1 MHDDLFDYAGALGND
16 GFLIRFCDFDRALL
30 KRGKIGL
37 TGSTVDG
44 PAFDGDVLVTESD
57 VLLDR
62 VLNNPC
68 KEPHAAAL
76 DYPLPDLQLLLH
88 DRDPDLALSA
98 ATWMLTLTRSCL

>member
-1 MHDDLFDYAGALGND
+1 MHDDLFDHACTLGND

-30 KRGKIGL
+30 KRSKIGL
-37 TGSTVDG
+37 TGSAVDG
-44 PAFDGDVLVTESD
+44 PAFDRDVFVTESD

-62 VLNNPC
+62 ALNHPG

-88 DRDPDLALSA
+88 NRDPDLALSA
-98 ATWMLTLTRSCL
+98 AT